1 MSLDNQTIMS
11 GNQSLVYCIQWTKR
25 VERIVFYGKKS
36 LNIKKHRGFQ
46 SNCEIIA
53 NFLMTRN
60 IELLRYNVLY
70 NICTYR
76 VESFIYYHPK
86 KA

>member
-1 MSLDNQTIMS
+1 MSLDNQIIMS
-11 GNQSLVYCIQWTKR
+11 GNQSLDYCIQWTKR

-36 LNIKKHRGFQ
+36 VNLKKHRGFQ
-46 SNCEIIA
+46 SNCEIIV

-76 VESFIYYHPK
+76 VELFYLLPPQ
-86 KA
+86 